1 MSSQGYIAFDLGAES
16 GRAVAGIYNGQRLE
30 LQTVHRFPNTPL
42 RLPDALT
49 WNVLRQYAEILQ
61 GINLTVR
68 EYGASVRSVGVD
80 TWGVDFGL
88 LDARGTLLTNPVHY
102 RDHRTDGIMESVQ
115 AMVGADTIYDATGI
129 QFMPINTLYQLIAVQ
144 QQHPGL
150 LEIAD
155 KMLMMPDLFHYWLSG
170 AKVCERTIAS
180 TSQMMDPRTGEW
192 AIDLLRHVGLPTH
205 FLPEIVPPG
214 TRLGKL
220 RKAVQ
225 EETGAQDVEVITP
238 GSHDTASAI
247 AAVPASLGSNFAY
260 LSSGTWSLMGVELSE
275 PLINAHTRTL
285 NFTNEGGVN
294 NTIRFLRNIMGLWL
308 VQECRRAY
316 AREGQE
322 YTYEQL
328 TQMASEAPAFRSLID
343 PDQRNFL
350 APANMLD
357 AIRDYCNSTDQP
369 LPETP
374 GQFVRCCLESLALKY
389 RWVLEQLES
398 LMGKRLPVIHV
409 VGGGTQNRLLCQFTA
424 DACNRL
430 VLAGPV
436 EATAAGN
443 VLLQMIAL
451 GELKG
456 ITEGRELLRRSTEI
470 VEYQPQNP
478 ESWQEAYQRFER
490 LLE

>member
-1 MSSQGYIAFDLGAES
+1 MSSQIYIAFDLGAES
-16 GRAVAGIYNGQRLE
+16 GRAVAGIYDGQRLE
-30 LQTVHRFPNTPL
+30 LKTLHRFPNTPL

-49 WNVLRQYAEILQ
+49 WNVLRQYAEILE
-61 GINLTVR
+61 GITLTVK
-68 EYGASVRSVGVD
+68 EFGDAVRSVGVD

-115 AMVGADTIYDATGI
+115 SMVGADTIYDATGI
-129 QFMPINTLYQLIAVQ
+129 QFMPINTLYQLVAVQ

-150 LEIAD
+150 LELAD
-155 KMLMMPDLFHYWLSG
+155 RILMMPDLFHYWLSG
-170 AKVCERTIAS
+170 AKVSERTIAS
-180 TSQMMDPRTGEW
+180 TSQMMDARTGEW

-220 RKAVQ
+220 RKAVA
-225 EETGAQDVEVITP
+225 EETGATAVEVVAP
-238 GSHDTASAI
+238 GSHDTASAV
-247 AAVPASLGSNFAY
+247 AAVPAALGSDFAY
-260 LSSGTWSLMGVELSE
+260 ISSGTWSLMGVELSE

-294 NTIRFLRNIMGLWL
+294 DTIRFLRNIMGLWL

-328 TQMASEAPAFRSLID
+328 THLAAEAQPFRAVID
-343 PDQRNFL
+343 PDDRRFL
-350 APANMLD
+350 NPPNMLT
-357 AIRDYCNSTDQP
+357 AICEYCEATGQP
-369 LPETP
+369 APQTP
-374 GQFVRCCLESLALKY
+374 GEFVRCCLESLALRY

-398 LMGKRLPVIHV
+398 LMGKRLRVIHV

-424 DACNRL
+424 DACNRA

-443 VLLQMIAL
+443 VMLQMMAM

-456 ITEGRELLRRSTEI
+456 IAEGRELIRRSSEI
-470 VEYQPQNP
+470 VEYMPTDTQA
-478 ESWQEAYQRFER
+478 WDAAYERFVG

>member
-328 TQMASEAPAFRSLID
+328 TQMASEAPAFRSLIA

-357 AIRDYCNSTDQP
+357 AIRGYCNSTDQP

-424 DACNRL
+424 DACNRF

-478 ESWQEAYQRFER
+478 E
-490 LLE
+490 

>member
-1 MSSQGYIAFDLGAES
+1 MSSQVYIAFDLGAES
-16 GRAVAGIYNGQRLE
+16 GRAVAGIYDGQRLE
-30 LQTVHRFPNTPL
+30 LQTLHRFPNTPL

-61 GINLTVR
+61 GISLTVR
-68 EYGASVRSVGVD
+68 EHGERVRSVGVD

-150 LEIAD
+150 LEITD

-192 AIDLLRHVGLPTH
+192 ALDLLRHVGLPTH
-205 FLPEIVPPG
+205 FLPGIVPPG

-220 RKAVQ
+220 RKAVR
-225 EETGAQDVEVITP
+225 EETGAQGVEVIAP
-238 GSHDTASAI
+238 GSHDTASAV
-247 AAVPASLGSNFAY
+247 AAVPASLGSDFAY
-260 LSSGTWSLMGVELSE
+260 ISSGTWSLMGVELPE

-328 TQMASEAPAFRSLID
+328 TRMASEAPAFRSLID
-343 PDQRNFL
+343 PDWRDFL
-350 APANMLD
+350 APADMRS
-357 AIRDYCNSTDQP
+357 AIRAYCASTDQP

-398 LMGKRLPVIHV
+398 LMGKRLRVIHV

-424 DACNRL
+424 DACNRT

-456 ITEGRELLRRSTEI
+456 ITEGRELVRRSTEI
-470 VEYQPQNP
+470 VEYTPQNP
-478 ESWQEAYQRFER
+478 DAWQEAYQRFEG
-490 LLE
+490 LLD

>member
-1 MSSQGYIAFDLGAES
+1 MSSQVYIAFDLGAES
-16 GRAVAGIYNGQRLE
+16 GRAVAGIYDGQRLE
-30 LQTVHRFPNTPL
+30 LRTMHRFPNTPL

-49 WNVLRQYAEILQ
+49 WNVLRQYAEILE
-61 GINLTVR
+61 GITLTVR
-68 EYGASVRSVGVD
+68 EYGDAVRSAGVD

-102 RDHRTDGIMESVQ
+102 RDHRTDGIMEHVQ

-150 LEIAD
+150 LELAD
-155 KMLMMPDLFHYWLSG
+155 RMLMMPDLFHYWLSG
-170 AKVCERTIAS
+170 AKMCERTIAS
-180 TSQMMDPRTGEW
+180 TSQMMDPRTGDW

-214 TRLGKL
+214 TKLGKL
-220 RKAVQ
+220 RKAVA
-225 EETGAQDVEVITP
+225 EETGAQNVEVITP
-238 GSHDTASAI
+238 GSHDTASAV
-247 AAVPASLGSNFAY
+247 AAVPADGKVDFAY
-260 LSSGTWSLMGVELSE
+260 ISSGTWSLMGVELSE

-285 NFTNEGGVN
+285 NFTNEGGVF

-328 TQMASEAPAFRSLID
+328 TQMASEAEPFRSIID
-343 PDQRNFL
+343 PDDRAFL
-350 APANMLD
+350 SPANMLE
-357 AIRDYCNSTDQP
+357 AIRTYCTNTDQP
-369 LPETP
+369 APETP
-374 GQFVRCCLESLALKY
+374 GQFVRCCLESLALRY

-398 LMGKRLPVIHV
+398 LMGKRLQVIHV

-430 VLAGPV
+430 VQAGPV

-456 ITEGRELLRRSTEI
+456 ITEGRALVRRSTEMA
-470 VEYQPQNP
+470 EYTPQNTQAW
-478 ESWQEAYQRFER
+478 EEAYGRFLR

>member
-42 RLPDALT
+42 RLPNALT

-155 KMLMMPDLFHYWLSG
+155 KMLMMPDLLHYWLSG
-170 AKVCERTIAS
+170 TKVCERTIAS
-180 TSQMMDPRTGEW
+180 TSQMLDPRTGEW
-192 AIDLLRHVGLPTH
+192 ALDLVRHVGLPTH

-220 RKAVQ
+220 RKAVR
-225 EETGAQDVEVITP
+225 EETDAPDIEVITP
-238 GSHDTASAI
+238 GSHDTASAV
-247 AAVPASLGSNFAY
+247 AAVPASLGSDFAY
-260 LSSGTWSLMGVELSE
+260 ISSGTWSLMGVELSE

-343 PDQRNFL
+343 PDQRDFL
-350 APANMLD
+350 APTNMLD
-357 AIRDYCNSTDQP
+357 AIRGYCANTDQP
-369 LPETP
+369 PPETP

-424 DACNRL
+424 DACNRT

>member
-16 GRAVAGIYNGQRLE
+16 GRAVAGIYDGQRLE
-30 LQTVHRFPNTPL
+30 LQTLHRFPNTPL